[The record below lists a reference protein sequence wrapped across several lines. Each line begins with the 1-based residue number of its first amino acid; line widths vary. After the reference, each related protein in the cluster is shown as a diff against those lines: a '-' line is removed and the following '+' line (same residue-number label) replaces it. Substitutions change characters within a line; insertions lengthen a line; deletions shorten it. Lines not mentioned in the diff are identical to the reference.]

1 MSSARLEE
9 ASAAAGTRHATSEY
23 RPEVTAAKI
32 KDDRWVLGSVALVK
46 AAVLLTVFLAY
57 ELLPFNAAN
66 FRANFVD
73 PLRQTV
79 SLATAYSTWDGQHYL
94 YLSENGYH
102 AGEISAAFFPLYPLL
117 IHLGGFLTGDNF
129 LAGLIVSN
137 LASLLA
143 LYLLFKLV
151 REVHGQ
157 GAAENTLLLYLAFP
171 TAFFLCLVYT
181 ESLFLLLAVSFFSLL
196 FRGRWGWAA
205 VLAAIIPLA
214 RPEGVLIALPTAV
227 FYAIEGLRMGRFRL
241 GHALLVLSPVLGVLA
256 YLAFMQAA
264 TGNAFEMFNAMEHYV
279 SAHSIRYV
287 LHPIQLILTLARG
300 PLAIHGF
307 TNSIIDRLFFVAF
320 VLLLVPMFRRLHPAL
335 AVFGLAVGILNI
347 LSGTFMSY
355 TRYLLLAF
363 PVFIAA
369 GLVLERPRAR
379 PYRLPVACCLS
390 LVQGLFLVMH
400 ALSYWVA

>member
-1 MSSARLEE
+1 MSSTRLEE
-9 ASAAAGTRHATSEY
+9 ASAAADTLHAASDY
-23 RPEVTAAKI
+23 RPDVAAANI
-32 KDDRWVLGSVALVK
+32 KNDHWVLGSVALVK
-46 AAVLLTVFLAY
+46 AAVLLVVFLTY
-57 ELLPFNAAN
+57 ELLPFNTAN

-73 PLRQTV
+73 PLRRTV
-79 SLATAYSTWDGQHYL
+79 SLATAYTTWDGQHYL

-117 IHLGGFLTGDNF
+117 IHLGGFLTGDNL

-137 LASLLA
+137 LASLIA

-151 REVHGQ
+151 RELHGQ
-157 GAAENTLLLYLAFP
+157 RAAENTLLLYLAFP

-181 ESLFLLLAVSFFSLL
+181 ESLFLLLAVSFFYLL

-214 RPEGVLIALPTAV
+214 RPEGVLIALPSAV
-227 FYAIEGLRMGRFRL
+227 FYGIEGLRKGRFGL
-241 GHALLVLSPVLGVLA
+241 GHAILVLSPALGALA

-287 LHPIQLILTLARG
+287 LRPIQLIQTLTQG

-307 TNSIIDRLFFVAF
+307 TDSIIDRLFFVAF
-320 VLLLVPMFRRLHPAL
+320 LLLLVPMFRRLHPAL

-355 TRYLLLAF
+355 TRYFLLDF

-369 GLVLERPRAR
+369 GLLLERTGTR
-379 PYRLPVACCLS
+379 PYRLPLACCLS
-390 LVQGLFLVMH
+390 LFQGLFLVMH
-400 ALSYWVA
+400 ALSYWIA